1 MVLIISGIH
10 EIFFSLWLAVITVRH
25 HQIPVYILGNDVLRD
40 IECILTFSDIL
51 DNGSIV
57 HPFPPT
63 LPWQRYL
70 YTLRQLLQFLSARP
84 SPHTCFCSF
93 CTTAGSSR
101 ERLPHRHS
109 SLPQSLQFLLY
120 ALCLKLFLVYPFF
133 QLNASYKNILF
144 CITADTAVRTTICQ
158 IPSWLPGP
166 RKNFRNRRLR

>member
-1 MVLIISGIH
+1 MILIISGIH
-10 EIFFSLWLAVITVRH
+10 KIFFPLWLAVITVCH

-40 IECILTFSDIL
+40 IKCILTFTDIF
-51 DNGSIV
+51 DNGSIDTCFLQ
-57 HPFPPT
+57 H
-63 LPWQRYL
+63 LPGSACL

-84 SPHTCFCSF
+84 SPHTCSCNS
-93 CTTAGSSR
+93 CITAGFSR
-101 ERLPHRHS
+101 EILPHRHS

-158 IPSWLPGP
+158 IPSWLPGL